1 MEMIRVKDPIS
12 GKEISLEGPLEYKEL
27 REKIKKAFNYK
38 FDGFLLVS
46 EAKILEEQEN
56 VSRGTVHI
64 IVLSPLG
71 R

>member
-12 GKEISLEGPLEYKEL
+12 GREIALEGPLEYKEL
-27 REKIKKAFNYK
+27 KEKIKEAFNYK

-46 EAKILEEQEN
+46 EAKVLQEREN
-56 VSRGTVHI
+56 ISRGTVHI